1 MFGIQLD
8 DVKVNGVSL
17 GFCGKEGS
25 GAQRTNC
32 LITVDSGSS
41 MMAMPSFAYEQ
52 LEGMG
57 KPSMTN
63 PVNCASQKDFGE
75 LTFVINGIDYT
86 FQPEEWVYPPT
97 PQSSLAQSG
106 QESKMSSVAA

>member
-8 DVKVNGVSL
+8 DVKVNGKSL
-17 GFCGKEGS
+17 NFCGKEGS

-52 LEGMG
+52 LAGLNI
-57 KPSMTN
+57 PAMTN
-63 PVNCASQKDFGE
+63 SVDCSSQEQFGE
-75 LTFVINGIDYT
+75 LTWVINGVDYT
-86 FQPEEWVYPPT
+86 FEASEWVYPPT
-97 PQSSLAQSG
+97 AATMLA
-106 QESKMSSVAA
+106 